1 MIHGVGTD
9 ICKIPRIEQALARH
23 GERFALKILGPD
35 EMAVYRTRAAGHPQ
49 RGVRYVATR
58 FAAKEALSKA
68 LGIGLRAPMT
78 WPAAQLLNADNG
90 KPAFVFNGALREY
103 MEANRLTAQVSVS
116 DEEDYAVAFAIVER
130 PSE

>member
-9 ICKIPRIEQALARH
+9 ICKIPRIAQALARH
-23 GERFALKILGPD
+23 GERFARKILGAD
-35 EMAVYRTRAAGHPQ
+35 EMVVYRARAAGHPQ

-90 KPAFVFNGALREY
+90 KPAFVCDGALREY
-103 MEANRLTAQVSVS
+103 METNRLTVQVSVS
-116 DEEDYAVAFAIVER
+116 DEEDYAVAFVIVEQA
-130 PSE
+130 SA

>member
-9 ICKIPRIEQALARH
+9 ICKIGRIAQALGRH
-23 GERFALKILGPD
+23 GERFAQKILGPR
-35 EMAVYRTRAAGHPQ
+35 EMEVYRARCEGHPQ

-90 KPAFVFNGALREY
+90 KPAFVWDGALRDY

-130 PSE
+130 QSE

>member
-1 MIHGVGTD
+1 MIYGIGTD
-9 ICKIPRIEQALARH
+9 ICKVPRIAQALARH
-23 GERFALKILGPD
+23 GERFAQKILGPD
-35 EMAVYRTRAAGHPQ
+35 EMAVYRARAAAHPE

-90 KPAFVFNGALREY
+90 KPAFACNGALQDFLT
-103 MEANRLTAQVSVS
+103 ANRLAVQVSVS

-130 PSE
+130 AGE